1 VVEDFLIPQDFL
13 LKRRFRATLSFGA
26 MTLSTLTITIDDETL
41 RKAELRAKQEGWS
54 VDKLLSEYLLRYS
67 AMGSET
73 SRLSPEQEALLK
85 NMMERSE
92 KATSRRGNR
101 QWTRDELHER
111 RG

>member
-1 VVEDFLIPQDFL
+1 
-13 LKRRFRATLSFGA
+13 
-26 MTLSTLTITIDDETL
+26 MSTFTITVDDETL

-54 VDKLLSEYLLRYS
+54 VDKLISEYLLRYS
-67 AMGSET
+67 GATTEAST
-73 SRLSPEQEALLK
+73 LSSEQEAVLRELL
-85 NMMERSE
+85 ERSE

>member
-1 VVEDFLIPQDFL
+1 
-13 LKRRFRATLSFGA
+13 
-26 MTLSTLTITIDDETL
+26 MSTLTITVDDETL

-67 AMGSET
+67 GAGTET
-73 SRLSPEQEALLK
+73 SGLSPEQEVVLGDLI
-85 NMMERSE
+85 ERSE

-101 QWTRDELHER
+101 QWTRDELHDR